1 MQPLNTQRLAKRFS
15 CVYWRG
21 GWQAGCNNTLRPR
34 EQRAS
39 SVRCSHLGTSESVCL
54 ASDHTTMCRPECGG
68 ASAKARCRCRRIGLV
83 DCVAVEAFF
92 SFTDTLKRRNSPL
105 LPLPPLRLAG
115 VSHGGCKTIQDA
127 NWSTLQVRFIPFSF
141 KSLFLPHLLSPP
153 SPPPSLLSFFL
164 LLAPPVCH
172 VPSSLSPRLT
182 YHHHHPRPPLSVPL
196 PLPLPLLFLFSRFIS
211 NECTLGLSG
220 RKRRRHQAPLPC
232 TKS

>member
-21 GWQAGCNNTLRPR
+21 GWQAGCNHTLRPR

-83 DCVAVEAFF
+83 VLQSKHFSHSLTHQNDATPPPSCPYHPYASQGYRTADAKRFKMRIGPRYKCVLF
-92 SFTDTLKRRNSPL
+92 
-105 LPLPPLRLAG
+105 
-115 VSHGGCKTIQDA
+115 
-127 NWSTLQVRFIPFSF
+127 PFSF

-153 SPPPSLLSFFL
+153 SPSFPPLFFFIACTTGLPCSLLSIASL
-164 LLAPPVCH
+164 NVPPPSPPTPLVCP
-172 VPSSLSPRLT
+172 PSSSPSPSLS
-182 YHHHHPRPPLSVPL
+182 
-196 PLPLPLLFLFSRFIS
+196 LFAIHF
-211 NECTLGLSG
+211 
-220 RKRRRHQAPLPC
+220 K
-232 TKS
+232 